1 MTHREESEQPIDHRS
16 GGGVRPAEAGTDATG
31 PPRGLQ
37 VALRRAVA
45 VVGSAYVAYVVVLL
59 GLSGILNAA
68 WGYGIG
74 SPAGLLRA
82 VPGLLW
88 FAAVLFT
95 AGLVVTLP
103 VWGTMW
109 MARRRLDGL
118 AGGIVGAVALLAW
131 GEWSTYRMEWFDVW
145 RHGNPGLRYWMT
157 TVVPTGIAWAAAGA
171 VLGSAIGRGGGG
183 IRRTPPP

>member
-1 MTHREESEQPIDHRS
+1 MTHRDEYGQPVDHRS
-16 GGGVRPAEAGTDATG
+16 PDRARPAADRPDATF
-31 PPRGLQ
+31 PPRRRRH
-37 VALRRAVA
+37 ALGRAAA
-45 VVGSAYVAYVVVLL
+45 VVGAAYLAYVVVLL
-59 GLSGILNAA
+59 GLSGLLNAA

-74 SPAGLLRA
+74 SPDRLLRA

-88 FAAVLFT
+88 FAAMLFT

-109 MARRRLDGL
+109 MARRHLGTVV
-118 AGGIVGAVALLAW
+118 AGSIGAVALLAW

-171 VLGSAIGRGGGG
+171 VLGSAIGGRRRG
-183 IRRTPPP
+183 RRAAGP